1 MSEIND
7 PYFNFENVVVGVVV
21 VLVAKQIVLRE
32 SYYSDWLKSWPIL
45 LSGWM
50 APALALCPDE
60 D

>member
-32 SYYSDWLKSWPIL
+32 SYYSDWLKS
-45 LSGWM
+45 
-50 APALALCPDE
+50 
-60 D
+60 